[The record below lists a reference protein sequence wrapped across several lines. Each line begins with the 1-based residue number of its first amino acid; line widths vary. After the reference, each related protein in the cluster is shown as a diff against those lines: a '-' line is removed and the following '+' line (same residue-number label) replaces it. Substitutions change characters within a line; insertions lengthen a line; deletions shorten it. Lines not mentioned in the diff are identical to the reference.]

1 MVSHAPPVVTP
12 PPVLRRDWETIA
24 RLDFTQSRSLNLDVY
39 PAPSHHAVGFEVQ
52 LTNHRPLDFEAK
64 KTVAVILSHKSP
76 NFEAQIIKP

>member
-1 MVSHAPPVVTP
+1 
-12 PPVLRRDWETIA
+12 
-24 RLDFTQSRSLNLDVY
+24 VY